1 MDVMAGGPILIV
13 EDNERNA
20 KLLRDVLGAKG
31 YQTFETVTAEEGL
44 EYAREHRPSLILMDI
59 SLPGMDGMTALKQIR
74 ADERICEIPVV
85 AVTASA
91 MPMDRRNIEKAG
103 FDGYIT
109 KPISVKDFLAEVQ
122 KLIGEPKPPSGGA
135 SGSGPGGGAP

>member
-1 MDVMAGGPILIV
+1 MTAKLILIV

-31 YQTFETVTAEEGL
+31 YRTFDTTTAEEGL
-44 EYAREHRPSLILMDI
+44 KFARQQHPALILMDI
-59 SLPGMDGMTALKQIR
+59 SLPGMDGVTALREIR
-74 ADERICEIPVV
+74 ADPSICKTPVA

-109 KPISVKDFLAEVQ
+109 KPISVKEFLAEVREI
-122 KLIGEPKPPSGGA
+122 IGEPEPAPGEA
-135 SGSGPGGGAP
+135 SELASDGE

>member
-1 MDVMAGGPILIV
+1 MTAQLILIV

-31 YQTFETVTAEEGL
+31 YRTCHTTTAEEGL
-44 EYAREHRPSLILMDI
+44 EFARKEHPALILMDI
-59 SLPGMDGMTALKQIR
+59 SLPGMDGVMALKEIR
-74 ADERICEIPVV
+74 ADSGIHKTPVI

-109 KPISVKDFLAEVQ
+109 KPISVKDFLVEVREM
-122 KLIGEPKPPSGGA
+122 IGEPEPA
-135 SGSGPGGGAP
+135 SGEVSELASDGE

>member
-1 MDVMAGGPILIV
+1 MTAQLILIV

-31 YQTFETVTAEEGL
+31 YRTCHTTTAEEGL
-44 EYAREHRPSLILMDI
+44 EFARQQHPALILMDI
-59 SLPGMDGMTALKQIR
+59 SLPGMDGVMALKEIR
-74 ADERICEIPVV
+74 ADSEICKTPVV

-103 FDGYIT
+103 FNGYIT
-109 KPISVKDFLAEVQ
+109 KPISVKEFLAEVRAM
-122 KLIGEPKPPSGGA
+122 IGEPEPA
-135 SGSGPGGGAP
+135 SGETSDLASDGE

>member
-1 MDVMAGGPILIV
+1 MTAQLILIV

-31 YQTFETVTAEEGL
+31 YRICHTTTAEEGL
-44 EYAREHRPSLILMDI
+44 EFARQQHPALILMDI
-59 SLPGMDGMTALKQIR
+59 SLPGMNGMMAVKEIR
-74 ADERICEIPVV
+74 ADSKICKTPVV

-109 KPISVKDFLAEVQ
+109 KPISVKEFLAEVREI
-122 KLIGEPKPPSGGA
+122 IGEPEPAPGEA
-135 SGSGPGGGAP
+135 SEFATDKE

>member
-1 MDVMAGGPILIV
+1 MTAKLILIV

-31 YQTFETVTAEEGL
+31 YRTCHTTTAEEGL
-44 EYAREHRPSLILMDI
+44 EFARQQHPALILMDI
-59 SLPGMDGMTALKQIR
+59 SLPGMDGVMALKEIR
-74 ADERICEIPVV
+74 ADAEICKTPVA

-109 KPISVKDFLAEVQ
+109 KPISLIDFLAEV
-122 KLIGEPKPPSGGA
+122 KEIIGEPEPAPGEA
-135 SGSGPGGGAP
+135 SESASQGE

>member
-1 MDVMAGGPILIV
+1 MTDHLILIV

-31 YQTFETVTAEEGL
+31 YRICHTTTAEEGL
-44 EYAREHRPSLILMDI
+44 EFARQQHPALILMDI
-59 SLPGMDGMTALKQIR
+59 SLPGMDGVMAVKEIR
-74 ADERICEIPVV
+74 ADSEICKTPVV

-109 KPISVKDFLAEVQ
+109 KPISVKEFLVEVREI
-122 KLIGEPKPPSGGA
+122 IGEPEPAPGEA
-135 SGSGPGGGAP
+135 SEFATDKE

>member
-1 MDVMAGGPILIV
+1 MTNKLILIV

-31 YQTFETVTAEEGL
+31 YRTFDTTTAEEGL
-44 EYAREHRPSLILMDI
+44 KFARQQRPALILMDI
-59 SLPGMDGMTALKQIR
+59 SLPGMNGITALKEIR
-74 ADERICEIPVV
+74 ADAEICKTPVV

-109 KPISVKDFLAEVQ
+109 KPISVKEFLAEVREI
-122 KLIGEPKPPSGGA
+122 IGEPEPAPGEA
-135 SGSGPGGGAP
+135 SEFATDKE